1 MDKQARLS
9 LEDYVLARRTLGL
22 PEYDDVDDYARYLD
36 DRANQYKWNI
46 GVDASLLGL
55 LGGSIGSV
63 GGPVGTGI
71 GALAGAGAGTVTGA
85 GMSALTNWLV
95 DRRLRSFA
103 ESEKKHRAN
112 GESKTDK
119 EDKKEKED
127 KEEKDGEAKNM
138 NLTPYQEGFIGRCK
152 ARGVDPDA
160 VIKTAQALAAQK
172 QQREKAA
179 EAFSK
184 LNPYQQG
191 FVARCAQRGVPA
203 EKVAEFC
210 KKLAKK

>member
-9 LEDYVLARRTLGL
+9 LEDYSLARRTLGL
-22 PEYDDVDDYARYLD
+22 PEYDDIDDYDRYLD
-36 DRANQYKWNI
+36 DRAAQYKWNI
-46 GVDASLLGL
+46 GFDAPALALF
-55 LGGSIGSV
+55 GGTLGSV
-63 GGPVGTGI
+63 GGPLGAGV
-71 GALAGAGAGTVTGA
+71 GALAGAGVGTATGA
-85 GMSALTNWLV
+85 GMGALTNWLL
-95 DRRLRSFA
+95 DRRLRRFA
-103 ESEKKHRAN
+103 ESEKKHRASD
-112 GESKTDK
+112 ES
-119 EDKKEKED
+119 KKEKKNKKD
-127 KEEKDGEAKNM
+127 KEEKDGEAKDM

-152 ARGVDPDA
+152 ARGVDPNA

-179 EAFSK
+179 EAFNK